1 MNIDECVLDP
11 YYQLDKIHPVNPLK
25 PTRMMIQIIF
35 TSSASRDISAVQEK
49 RNRRVSL
56 RILSM
61 HIMLSVLL
69 CHLRFSLSDD

>member
-11 YYQLDKIHPVNPLK
+11 YYQLDKIHPVNPLT

-35 TSSASRDISAVQEK
+35 TSSASWVISAVEK
-49 RNRRVSL
+49 RDRRVSL

-61 HIMLSVLL
+61 HTMLSVLL
-69 CHLRFSLSDD
+69 CHLPFSLSDD